1 MDTNITYVDGYVEIY
16 ARTKD
21 VLRDFLYLQMIS
33 EKNAFYTTTIND
45 LPNTNNFLDYP
56 THYIDDVIKSC
67 KDNESDTYYK
77 IRVQLSGNGYL
88 TFKNNIEWFFTN
100 PLTMT
105 YNKNSSLAPKLKE
118 IAKLQK
124 KLRKETF
131 GAYFEINEYDDNNI
145 TIGYYLA
152 KYKDADTKLTTCDET
167 THLFNAENC
176 REYDVFSSEAYDA
189 EYALNHFD
197 EFIKLLGL
205 IENEIPSPLGQNEKE
220 IYQEMLDNQDKL
232 KEALVNMEPKVHY
245 DFNEFICAFTYKTWL
260 YNI

>member
-21 VLRDFLYLQMIS
+21 VLKDFLYLQMIS

-56 THYIDDVIKSC
+56 TYYIDDVIKSC
-67 KDNESDTYYK
+67 KDNKSDTYYK

-88 TFKNNIEWFFTN
+88 TFKNNMEWFFAN
-100 PLTMT
+100 PLTMV
-105 YNKNSSLAPKLKE
+105 YSKNSSLAPKLKE
-118 IAKLQK
+118 IAKLQE

-131 GAYFEINEYDDNNI
+131 GAYFEISEYDDNNI

-152 KYKDADTKLTTCDET
+152 KYKDTDTKLTTCGESI
-167 THLFNAENC
+167 HPFNAENC
-176 REYDVFSSEAYDA
+176 QKYDVFSSEAYSS

-197 EFIKLLGL
+197 EFINLLN
-205 IENEIPSPLGQNEKE
+205 NEISSNEHEKE
-220 IYQEMLDNQDKL
+220 IYQEMLDNHDKL
-232 KEALVNMEPKVHY
+232 KEVLANMEPKVYY
-245 DFNEFICAFTYKTWL
+245 DFNEFMCDFTYKTWI
-260 YNI
+260 YTR

>member
-1 MDTNITYVDGYVEIY
+1 MDTNITYVDGYAEIY

-21 VLRDFLYLQMIS
+21 VLKDFLYLQMIS

-56 THYIDDVIKSC
+56 IHYIDDVIKSC

-88 TFKNNIEWFFTN
+88 TFKNNMEWFFTN

-105 YNKNSSLAPKLKE
+105 YNKNSPLAPKLKE
-118 IAKLQK
+118 IKRLQE

-145 TIGYYLA
+145 TIGYYLS
-152 KYKDADTKLTTCDET
+152 KYKDIDTKLTTCGESV
-167 THLFNAENC
+167 HPFNAENC
-176 REYDVFSSEAYDA
+176 RKYDVFSDEAYSA

-197 EFIKLLGL
+197 EFIDLLN
-205 IENEIPSPLGQNEKE
+205 NEISSNEHEKE
-220 IYQEMLDNQDKL
+220 IYQNMLDNRDKL
-232 KEALVNMEPKVHY
+232 KETLANMEPKVYY
-245 DFNEFICAFTYKTWL
+245 DFNEFMCDFTYKIWI
-260 YNI
+260 YRR